1 MVLLSP
7 LYDGDDEG
15 VNEGVDDGDGDG
27 DGDGD
32 CEGVDEIQAWRRSC
46 EVSFETEILKI

>member
-7 LYDGDDEG
+7 LYDGDGDD
-15 VNEGVDDGDGDG
+15 EGVDDGDGDG
-27 DGDGD
+27 DGDG
-32 CEGVDEIQAWRRSC
+32 EGVDESQAWRRSS